1 MQKKQ
6 TGLKLIRILARNKAT
21 QYFILYTIGL
31 LSYGIGSSLFLNK
44 VFLETIVIKSDR
56 VTLKFVG
63 VLCVLIG
70 IGILL
75 FIVYQYYQK
84 VSLKQKMI
92 KAIQNYILLVFV
104 IGLVV
109 GGIGKLIL
117 AFTNRDYDWVKQ
129 FIWILTTLMQGEL
142 RFILIYYCLTL
153 YKDQKFDWKS
163 QGFLKLLLG
172 VCLLLGLSI
181 LCRLLYPLLGTLV
194 MFITDMMMMTGIVY
208 FELFNQKKEN

>member
-6 TGLKLIRILARNKAT
+6 TGLKLIRILEHTKTT

-75 FIVYQYYQK
+75 YIAYQYYKK

-104 IGLVV
+104 MGLII
-109 GGIGKLIL
+109 GGIGKLIV
-117 AFTNRDYDWVKQ
+117 AFKNRDYDWVKQ

-163 QGFLKLLLG
+163 KGFFKLILG

-181 LCRLLYPLLGTLV
+181 LWRLLYPLLGTLV
-194 MFITDMMMMTGIVY
+194 MFITDMIMMTGIVY

>member
-6 TGLKLIRILARNKAT
+6 KELKLIRILERTKAT

-44 VFLETIVIKSDR
+44 VFLEKIVIKSDR
-56 VTLKFVG
+56 VPLKFVG

-84 VSLKQKMI
+84 ISLKQKMI
-92 KAIQNYILLVFV
+92 KAIQTYILLVFV

-109 GGIGKLIL
+109 GGIGKLIFE
-117 AFTNRDYDWVKQ
+117 FTDRDYDWVKQ
-129 FIWILTTLMQGEL
+129 LIWILTTLMQGEL

-153 YKDQKFDWKS
+153 YKEKEFDWKS
-163 QGFLKLLLG
+163 KGFLKLLLG
-172 VCLLLGLSI
+172 VCLLLGVSI
-181 LCRLLYPLLGTLV
+181 LCRLLYPLLGTVV
-194 MFITDMMMMTGIVY
+194 MFITDMMIMTGIVY
-208 FELFNQKKEN
+208 FELVNQKKEN